1 VPALALLSA
10 LFVVCFDQ
18 FVQWKYGTMGMI
30 GLLLLTVG
38 VKAKSPTCSSVG
50 AMVLAL
56 TVTQPA
62 L

>member
-1 VPALALLSA
+1 MPALALLSA

-18 FVQWKYGTMGMI
+18 FAQWKYGTMGMI

-50 AMVLAL
+50 AVVLAL